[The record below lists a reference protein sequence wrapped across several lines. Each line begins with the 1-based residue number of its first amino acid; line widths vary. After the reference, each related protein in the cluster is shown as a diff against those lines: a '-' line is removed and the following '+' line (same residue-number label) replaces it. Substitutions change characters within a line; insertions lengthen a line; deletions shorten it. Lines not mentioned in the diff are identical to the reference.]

1 MIACIIGNVYSGLMI
16 VALQGKLVRSEEE
29 ANSGIWI
36 LWKASYAKLKTN
48 SAKAIEAALRLVR
61 LHKQFC
67 LKYPEAFMLNPIK
80 VMSKPP
86 QAKACL
92 PLLKVFNKSAVT
104 MNDADLLSRGDFQAK
119 MKVYLT
125 MKKSFYNVSRI
136 DLDRHLE
143 VSLSKGLY
151 SLTCQQAICYNDLS
165 TRMSRTADMD
175 LLFNYRRY
183 TRHSKALLLKAQ
195 TAMQISAKLL
205 RVKQQSQIVPRV
217 RELRCRMEESVDK
230 LIRDAY
236 HKDEVEQKELIGKT
250 HRHSS
255 LAERAKIKKQN
266 YQQVVARRA
275 SNKLR
280 LIAEQREEAKAEGRE
295 SEPSSSLTYRL
306 PEELTSVDDTSFE
319 DAAQLH
325 GQEAGLTGTR
335 FSLIS
340 ERSTGAI
347 VESRPEP
354 EVNSREDSGKLGTLR
369 KARSDSKTLF
379 ENVAS
384 SAEYPAASKATS
396 QIHQITS
403 LKSSFKPISLAKLPY
418 ELNDLHI
425 TSHESILVRP
435 GSASDKS
442 QCEPECS
449 PKSGTQITTERE
461 EYDDTRP
468 SILFGSNPTK
478 LNRRKNPVDKL
489 HPNKPRPKRPTD
501 QPEEEGLEISV
512 VLEQA
517 KDLIAGKLNR
527 IRERLKFEM

>member
-29 ANSGIWI
+29 ANSGMWI
-36 LWKASYAKLKTN
+36 LWRASYAKLKTN

-86 QAKACL
+86 QTKAYL

-104 MNDADLLSRGDFQAK
+104 MNDADLLSGGDFQAK

-125 MKKSFYNVSRI
+125 MKKSFYNVNRI

-165 TRMSRTADMD
+165 TRMSRTADLD

-195 TAMQISAKLL
+195 TAMLISAKLL
-205 RVKQQSQIVPRV
+205 RVKQPSQIVPRV
-217 RELRCRMEESVDK
+217 KELRYRMEEAVDK

-280 LIAEQREEAKAEGRE
+280 LIAEQREEAKADGRE
-295 SEPSSSLTYRL
+295 SEPYSNLTYRL
-306 PEELTSVDDTSFE
+306 PEELTSVDDSSFE

-325 GQEAGLTGTR
+325 GQEAHLTGTR
-335 FSLIS
+335 ISFIS
-340 ERSTGAI
+340 ERSTGAFA
-347 VESRPEP
+347 ESRPEP
-354 EVNSREDSGKLGTLR
+354 EVNSREDRGRFGTLR

-379 ENVAS
+379 ENVAGA
-384 SAEYPAASKATS
+384 AEYPAASKETS
-396 QIHQITS
+396 QSHKIPS
-403 LKSSFKPISLAKLPY
+403 LKSSFKATSLAKLPY
-418 ELNDLHI
+418 NLHV
-425 TSHESILVRP
+425 TSHESKLVRP
-435 GSASDKS
+435 GSPSDNS

-449 PKSGTQITTERE
+449 PKSATQISTERE
-461 EYDDTRP
+461 EYNDTRP
-468 SILFGSNPTK
+468 SILFASNPTK
-478 LNRRKNPVDKL
+478 LIRQKIPVEKPR
-489 HPNKPRPKRPTD
+489 PNKPKRPTD
-501 QPEEEGLEISV
+501 QPVEEGLEMSV
-512 VLEQA
+512 ALEKA

-527 IRERLKFEM
+527 IRERLKFEMSA